1 VIAATDAQ
9 QLNAV
14 RRSIKTDQG
23 FDRHAGRGGRCRQ
36 DAMRRLRSA
45 AACARRAGGYGQTK
59 EADMQDL
66 LLNGSL
72 AAIHQ
77 AALDKKDL
85 PKPNNGEFCSRN
97 RAQEIETAILEE
109 LGGSD
114 FTFSLAR

>member
-1 VIAATDAQ
+1 
-9 QLNAV
+9 
-14 RRSIKTDQG
+14 
-23 FDRHAGRGGRCRQ
+23 
-36 DAMRRLRSA
+36 
-45 AACARRAGGYGQTK
+45 
-59 EADMQDL
+59 MQDL

-85 PKPNNGEFCSRN
+85 PKPNDGEFCSRN
-97 RAQEIETAILEE
+97 RAQEIETAILGE